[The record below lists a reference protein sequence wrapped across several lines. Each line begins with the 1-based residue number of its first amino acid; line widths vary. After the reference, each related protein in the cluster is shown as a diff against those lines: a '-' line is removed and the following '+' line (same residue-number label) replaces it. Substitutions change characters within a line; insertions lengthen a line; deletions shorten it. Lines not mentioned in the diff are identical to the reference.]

1 MDYHIPVLAEEVL
14 NGLAIRPNG
23 VYVDGTLGGGG
34 HSELILEKLGEKGR
48 CLGFDV
54 DPDAIAFATKR
65 LERFGDKFKII
76 NSNFSFLSE
85 GLYRS
90 GYKAADGILLDLGVS
105 SRQLDNPEKGF
116 SFRAEANL
124 DLRLDPSL
132 KLSAA
137 DVINT
142 YSDDQLCKVIRDYGE
157 EQFAWQITKELVKRR
172 AQKPFVTTT
181 ELTAAIDAVIFP
193 DKRKKSY
200 ARVFQSLRIEVNR
213 ELEVL
218 KTALAKSVS
227 CLAPGG
233 RLVVISY
240 HSLEDRIVK
249 DFLKYESLSC
259 ICPPQ
264 QPICQCGKVATVNL
278 ISRKPLVP
286 SEEECERN
294 PRSRSAKLRIAER
307 K

>member
-14 NGLAIRPNG
+14 DGLAIRPNG

-34 HSELILEKLGEKGR
+34 HSEKILEKLNENGR

-54 DPDAIAFATKR
+54 DPDAIAFASKR
-65 LERFGDKFKII
+65 LERFGDKFKIV

-90 GYKAADGILLDLGVS
+90 GFKSADGILLDLGVS

-181 ELTAAIDAVIFP
+181 ELTTAIDAVIFP

-200 ARVFQSLRIEVNR
+200 ARVFQALRIEVNR

-264 QPICQCGKVATVNL
+264 QPICQCGKVATVTL